1 MCERLKEKFHL
12 NIINIMFWLSSTF
25 IAICVIGYIIG
36 IVITPHVSEKMKN
49 NNYLF
54 SDSAD
59 IELFETALEDNNIPY
74 KVLSDTTISIPA
86 DWNDSAAEVYKEYF
100 P

>member
-1 MCERLKEKFHL
+1 M
-12 NIINIMFWLSSTF
+12 NIKFWLSSTF

-36 IVITPHVSEKMKN
+36 IAITPHVSEKMKN

-54 SDSAD
+54 SDSSD
-59 IELFETALEDNNIPY
+59 IELFETALEDKNIPY

>member
-1 MCERLKEKFHL
+1 MRERLKEKFHL

-36 IVITPHVSEKMKN
+36 IVMTPYVSEKMKDT
-49 NNYLF
+49 NYLF
-54 SDSAD
+54 SDSTD
-59 IELFETALEDNNIPY
+59 IELFETALENKNIPY
-74 KVLSDTTISIPA
+74 KVLSDTTISISE
-86 DWNDSAAEVYKEYF
+86 DWNDLAAEVYKEYF

>member
-36 IVITPHVSEKMKN
+36 IVMTPYVSERMKDT
-49 NNYLF
+49 NYLF

-59 IELFETALEDNNIPY
+59 IELFETALENKNIPY
-74 KVLSDTTISIPA
+74 KVLSDTTISISE
-86 DWNDSAAEVYKEYF
+86 DWNDLAAEVYKEYF

>member
-1 MCERLKEKFHL
+1 MKRLKEKFHL
-12 NIINIMFWLSSTF
+12 NLTNIMFWLSITF
-25 IAICVIGYIIG
+25 LITCITIGPY
-36 IVITPHVSEKMKN
+36 VSAKMKN

-59 IELFETALEDNNIPY
+59 IELFETALEDKNIPY